1 MAPKA
6 QSEYAKAFCG
16 KGFLKTNFII
26 YLEFK
31 LKKSGL
37 MKTPTTDKTPKKP
50 FEIRMAFLMIFIV
63 IARGEAI
70 SFSQ

>member
-1 MAPKA
+1 
-6 QSEYAKAFCG
+6 
-16 KGFLKTNFII
+16 
-26 YLEFK
+26 
-31 LKKSGL
+31 
-37 MKTPTTDKTPKKP
+37 MKTPTTDKTTKKP